1 MTNAH
6 GETLVGLLHHMGSD
20 KVVVL
25 CHGFRASKVLKEIY
39 LLLLKIRLEN
49 INCVFLCMLFM

>member
-1 MTNAH
+1 VTNTH

-25 CHGFRASKVLKEIY
+25 CHGFRASRVYVDGEI
-39 LLLLKIRLEN
+39 LLSNL
-49 INCVFLCMLFM
+49 